1 MKDVRREDNE
11 DEIDA
16 LSYLLEK
23 CYDGANNTRLTFARR
38 NRQEEPIGV
47 GKQHDRGDC
56 AGELTVAWLIIELHQ
71 LSTHSVSHLFSFL

>member
-23 CYDGANNTRLTFARR
+23 CYDGSNNTRHTFARR
-38 NRQEEPIGV
+38 NCQEESIV
-47 GKQHDRGDC
+47 AGKQHDRGDC
-56 AGELTVAWLIIELHQ
+56 AGKLKVARLIIEFHQ
-71 LSTHSVSHLFSFL
+71 LGTYSVSRLFSFL